1 MLFFVTK
8 KDLEEQVQ
16 KLKGQKSP
24 YVISNADN
32 ATLKFVEAYI
42 ESSR

>member
-1 MLFFVTK
+1 
-8 KDLEEQVQ
+8 VQ
-16 KLKGQKSP
+16 KLKGQESP
-24 YVISNADN
+24 YIINNADN